1 MCHTFG
7 QRPSTV
13 MRELLGTEVP
23 PQARSIDWYVFD
35 VTAAAQVHAL
45 INKAQQGDDCETG
58 SRTHSF
64 IQEHGDTLTI
74 HGTEIAPWERS

>member
-13 MRELLGTEVP
+13 MREVLGLEVP
-23 PQARSIDWYVFD
+23 SQVRSIDWYVFD

-45 INKAQQGDDCETG
+45 IHKAQQGDEGET
-58 SRTHSF
+58 RTRPLV
-64 IQEHGDTLTI
+64 QEHGGMLSI
-74 HGTEIAPWERS
+74 HGNEIAPWER